1 MFYNILI
8 TGANGFCGKMAKNFL
23 KHKNFRL
30 FLIDKYINNKAS
42 DKIDQL
48 DLLIYKDLDLY
59 VKKNSINII
68 IHLASEIFDQEDKL
82 IWFNNIMCAHNI
94 ANVSVNNN
102 SIKQIIFTSTFSL
115 FEKNYKNKITEI
127 NPITAKNIYGRS
139 KAECERIFLSLPK
152 KIDVTIFRC
161 PIIIDK
167 TRAHRIAI
175 FFEFLKDNK
184 TLWLVGTGNNKLHF
198 LGIED
203 FYQFINRSVGKKG
216 KNVYNI
222 GSSKVYSLKELF
234 LKIIKK
240 NKSKSKVK
248 HLPKSITLIIL
259 WILTKIRLI
268 DFTSYHNT
276 LLISNIVLDI
286 SKAQKELNYVPKYDS
301 FEIFND
307 AYLYYKNNKNNCLRG
322 SSQKPKMKILKLIKF
337 FS

>member
-1 MFYNILI
+1 M
-8 TGANGFCGKMAKNFL
+8 
-23 KHKNFRL
+23 
-30 FLIDKYINNKAS
+30 DKK
-42 DKIDQL
+42 
-48 DLLIYKDLDLY
+48 DLL
-59 VKKNSINII
+59 SFC
-68 IHLASEIFDQEDKL
+68 SEEGYSSDDFRNFDP
-82 IWFNNIMCAHNI
+82 NNLLHMSRI
-94 ANVSVNNN
+94 
-102 SIKQIIFTSTFSL
+102 ST
-115 FEKNYKNKITEI
+115 
-127 NPITAKNIYGRS
+127 NIYS
-139 KAECERIFLSLPK
+139 
-152 KIDVTIFRC
+152 
-161 PIIIDK
+161 
-167 TRAHRIAI
+167 
-175 FFEFLKDNK
+175 
-184 TLWLVGTGNNKLHF
+184 
-198 LGIED
+198 
-203 FYQFINRSVGKKG
+203 G

-286 SKAQKELNYVPKYDS
+286 SKAQKELNYFPKYDS

-307 AYLYYKNNKNNCLRG
+307 AYLYYKNNKNNYLRG